1 MSIHPSL
8 SLFSRPLP
16 QPQPAVLPLILPGV
30 VLQVYAAVP
39 QASGKKSATARP
51 TVTCLKSCVKFT
63 FLCDS
68 RNLSSK
74 LWNRNTNK
82 TTVSTFDFSQ
92 GPERPAQPRALPR
105 DRRPLQLEGVR
116 RGLPLRRGIQD
127 EPGAQVRGLVATTP
141 PSSSPQFCH
150 QTQNKSIT
158 VSLNNL

>member
-1 MSIHPSL
+1 MNIDENDEHPSIALPLFPGL
-8 SLFSRPLP
+8 SLNHNQLFFLSFSQVWCSKSTP
-16 QPQPAVLPLILPGV
+16 QSLK
-30 VLQVYAAVP
+30 LQV
-39 QASGKKSATARP
+39 KN
-51 TVTCLKSCVKFT
+51 CHLLESCVKFT

-141 PSSSPQFCH
+141 PSSSP
-150 QTQNKSIT
+150 
-158 VSLNNL
+158 